1 MMNSMQRRVRL
12 AAVILPV
19 LMVASAGCDI
29 AMADFKEKQSAEW
42 SKTYELPAGGRF
54 ELNNV
59 NGRIKVQPGTGN
71 TIEVKAEKTARA
83 ASVEGARQALERV
96 EIQESVTS
104 SGVTVTTRVPHSGMF
119 NGGNVDVRYTVRVPA
134 GADVKFT
141 TVNGGIEVTGLTGRL
156 QLEATNGGIKANA
169 VSGYVDASTTNGG
182 VEVDLAKLDKD
193 GVKLGCT
200 NGGIELHL
208 PAEAA
213 ASIDARVTNGGI
225 AVHGL
230 QIDTEQDPS
239 KRRLSGRM
247 NGGGPRV
254 EIEGTNGGIRLAAR

>member
-1 MMNSMQRRVRL
+1 
-12 AAVILPV
+12 
-19 LMVASAGCDI
+19 
-29 AMADFKEKQSAEW
+29 
-42 SKTYELPAGGRF
+42 
-54 ELNNV
+54 
-59 NGRIKVQPGTGN
+59 
-71 TIEVKAEKTARA
+71 
-83 ASVEGARQALERV
+83 
-96 EIQESVTS
+96 
-104 SGVTVTTRVPHSGMF
+104 
-119 NGGNVDVRYTVRVPA
+119 VRYTVRVPA

-156 QLEATNGGIKANA
+156 QLETTNGGIKANA
-169 VSGYVDASTTNGG
+169 VSGYVDATTTNGG

-230 QIDTEQDPS
+230 QIDTERDPS

-254 EIEGTNGGIRLAAR
+254 ELEGTNGGIRLAAR